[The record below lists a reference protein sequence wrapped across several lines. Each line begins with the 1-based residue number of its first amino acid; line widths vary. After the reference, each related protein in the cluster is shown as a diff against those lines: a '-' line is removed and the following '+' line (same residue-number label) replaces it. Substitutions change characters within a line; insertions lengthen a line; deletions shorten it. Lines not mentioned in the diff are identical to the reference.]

1 MKSRIFFVMAAVL
14 AGLAFNA
21 AAVDRKTA
29 TDIDREIEK
38 IKSEMIK
45 VRRFMHM
52 NPQLANHEQDTAKL
66 ISSKL
71 ASLEIDIKNGVAKTG
86 VVGLLRGS
94 QPGAT
99 VAVRADIDAV
109 PIQELADVP
118 YKSLNPGI
126 MHACGHDIH
135 TAVVLGTAYVLNTL
149 KDRIKGNIKF
159 IFQPGEEGPPA
170 GEEGGA
176 ALMIKEGVLDNPPV
190 GAIFGFHVWPENLGQ
205 VFIAPGTF
213 LANSDSFQI
222 TIKGKS
228 AYGAQPQE
236 GVDAIVLAAQ
246 AVLALQS
253 IISRSVD
260 PTDPALLTIGKI
272 EGGTKSDLI
281 PDRVHLEGIVRTLSD
296 ANRKKVSRM
305 METVIKDTVH
315 SLGGDYSFAFEQDVP
330 SVYNHP
336 EFFDLMLPSLNE
348 ALGDKK
354 ASQIKP
360 QLMADDFGLYSQ
372 KIPGFFF
379 FLGVKNP
386 RLPSMAPLHSP
397 YFNPDERSIGIGIKL
412 MCHLLLDALDQQSRL
427 EKNGR

>member
-1 MKSRIFFVMAAVL
+1 MKSRKSFVL
-14 AGLAFNA
+14 AAFLIGLALNTT
-21 AAVDRKTA
+21 AVDRKTA
-29 TDIDREIEK
+29 ADIDREIEK

-52 NPQLANHEQDTAKL
+52 NPQLANREQDTAKL

-99 VAVRADIDAV
+99 VAIRADIDAV

-118 YKSLNPGI
+118 FKSLNPGI

-149 KDRIKGNIKF
+149 KDRIRGNIKF

-176 ALMIKEGVLDNPPV
+176 ALMIKEGVLDNPTV

-236 GVDAIVLAAQ
+236 GVDAIVLASQ

-305 METVIKDTVH
+305 MEAIIKDTVH
-315 SLGGDYSFAFEQDVP
+315 SLGGDYSFVFEQDVP

-348 ALGDKK
+348 ALTDRK
-354 ASQIKP
+354 ANQIKP

-412 MCHLLLDALDQQSRL
+412 MCHLLLDALDQQNRL

>member
-1 MKSRIFFVMAAVL
+1 MKSRKFFVMAAVL

-29 TDIDREIEK
+29 ADIDREIEK